1 MNPSLA
7 HKYLKENAKME
18 VSQAIYMMIAASVSA
33 ILDMKALFASTR
45 NFVTLN
51 VKIMVFQRDS
61 L

>member
-1 MNPSLA
+1 MNQSSA

-45 NFVTLN
+45 NCVTLN